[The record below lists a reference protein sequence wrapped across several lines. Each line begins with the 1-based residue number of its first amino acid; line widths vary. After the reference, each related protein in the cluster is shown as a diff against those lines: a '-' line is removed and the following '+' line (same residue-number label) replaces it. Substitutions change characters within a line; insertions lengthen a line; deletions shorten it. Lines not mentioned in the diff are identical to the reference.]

1 MSKVQR
7 VGEKLPINDRIVDM
21 IAERMLVGAKK
32 YGDEIQLD
40 DPRDMV
46 EETLEEVMDGLVYC
60 AIKLIQIQDKCQHL
74 NYTYIPSEPENNV
87 SENLVCDDCN
97 ENLPMHGEIV

>member
-32 YGDEIQLD
+32 YGDEIQKIWK
-40 DPRDMV
+40 R
-46 EETLEEVMDGLVYC
+46 YS
-60 AIKLIQIQDKCQHL
+60 H
-74 NYTYIPSEPENNV
+74 
-87 SENLVCDDCN
+87 
-97 ENLPMHGEIV
+97 